1 MGMDLFVRRKRR
13 NKMIEVKL
21 SVSQYNRLY
30 KEKKEDDNWGCSLV
44 FCELNNNKIQF
55 KTSQNYNDRNID
67 YMLAEIDLNTPE
79 GEILSK
85 CSGCNFVIYEND
97 NFDSEYF
104 IRALFLERECFWCD
118 REENCSKKNNIDKLL
133 KKIVFVDPIS
143 YRTIDNLYVLEM
155 LKGNMED
162 MLKKDIF
169 RYNDNKL
176 MAINETMEILHSQLQ
191 NLVDEWDYNKEDSA
205 NG

>member
-1 MGMDLFVRRKRR
+1 MAVYNKQDRGG
-13 NKMIEVKL
+13 KMIEVKL

-30 KEKKEDDNWGCSLV
+30 KEKKEDDNWGCSLI
-44 FCELNNNKIQF
+44 FCELDNNKIQL
-55 KTSQNYNDRNID
+55 KISQNYNDRNID
-67 YMLAEIDLNTPE
+67 YILAEIDLNTPE

-97 NFDSEYF
+97 DFDSEYF

-118 REENCSKKNNIDKLL
+118 KDGNCSIKNNIDKLL
-133 KKIVFVDPIS
+133 KKIVFIDPIP

-169 RYNDNKL
+169 KCNDNNL
-176 MAINETMEILHSQLQ
+176 MAINETMGILHSQLQ
-191 NLVDEWDYNKEDSA
+191 SLVDEWDYSKEESV